1 MVTQDL
7 LTQDILLNVAF
18 AVTLTF
24 MNVFVLLGLY
34 GRLNKSI
41 AKTHI
46 QSQQAVSSLLTTL
59 RNEIKTISMRQ
70 STKESEKVTHVISAA
85 QKRFE
90 EAIALAEL
98 GVSSENIARETGLST
113 IDISAIVRFHSKQSL
128 NIAPSPHP
136 S

>member
-1 MVTQDL
+1 MTQDL
-7 LTQDILLNVAF
+7 LTQDTLLNVAF

-24 MNVFVLLGLY
+24 LNVFVLLGFY

-41 AKTHI
+41 AKTNI
-46 QSQQAVSSLLTTL
+46 QSQQAVSSVVTTL
-59 RNEIKTISMRQ
+59 RNEIKTISMTQ
-70 STKESEKVTHVISAA
+70 LTKESEKVTPVVNPS
-85 QKRFE
+85 QNRFE

-128 NIAPSPHP
+128 NTAPLS
-136 S
+136 

>member
-1 MVTQDL
+1 MMTQAL
-7 LTQDILLNVAF
+7 LTQDTFLIVAF

-24 MNVFVLLGLY
+24 LNVLVLLGLY

-41 AKTHI
+41 AKTHV
-46 QSQQAVSSLLTTL
+46 QTEQTVGCAVNTL
-59 RNEIKTISMRQ
+59 RNEIKTVSMRQ
-70 STKESEKVTHVISAA
+70 STKESEKVAHAISAA

-128 NIAPSPHP
+128 NTSPSPHP

>member
-1 MVTQDL
+1 MTQDL
-7 LTQDILLNVAF
+7 LTQDLLLNVAF

-34 GRLNKSI
+34 GRLTKSI

-59 RNEIKTISMRQ
+59 RNEIKTVSMRQ
-70 STKESEKVTHVISAA
+70 STKESEKVAHAISAA

-98 GVSSENIARETGLST
+98 GVSSENIARETGP
-113 IDISAIVRFHSKQSL
+113 F
-128 NIAPSPHP
+128 NN
-136 S
+136 

>member
-1 MVTQDL
+1 MTQDL

-41 AKTHI
+41 AKTHV
-46 QSQQAVSSLLTTL
+46 QTEQTVGCAVNTL
-59 RNEIKTISMRQ
+59 RNEIKSISTRQ
-70 STKESEKVTHVISAA
+70 LKEEHVKVEPVVRPA
-85 QKRFE
+85 QKSFE

-98 GVSSENIARETGLST
+98 GVSSENIARETGLSA
-113 IDISAIVRFHSKQSL
+113 IDISAIVRFHSKK
-128 NIAPSPHP
+128 SPDP
-136 S
+136 ANPLT

>member
-1 MVTQDL
+1 MTQDL

-34 GRLNKSI
+34 GRLTKSI

-59 RNEIKTISMRQ
+59 RNEIKTVSMRQ
-70 STKESEKVTHVISAA
+70 STKESEKVAHAISAA

-98 GVSSENIARETGLST
+98 GVSSENIARETGLSA
-113 IDISAIVRFHSKQSL
+113 IDISAIVRFHSKQS
-128 NIAPSPHP
+128 PHP
-136 S
+136 APPLT

>member
-1 MVTQDL
+1 MTQDL
-7 LTQDILLNVAF
+7 LTQDIFLNVAF

-59 RNEIKTISMRQ
+59 RNEIKTVSMRQ
-70 STKESEKVTHVISAA
+70 STKESEKVAHAISAA

-128 NIAPSPHP
+128 NTSPSPHP

>member
-1 MVTQDL
+1 MTQDL

-70 STKESEKVTHVISAA
+70 STKESEKVAHAISAA

-128 NIAPSPHP
+128 NTAPSPHQ

>member
-1 MVTQDL
+1 MTQDL

-70 STKESEKVTHVISAA
+70 SIKESEKVAPAISAA

-128 NIAPSPHP
+128 NTARSPHP

>member
-1 MVTQDL
+1 MTQDL

-70 STKESEKVTHVISAA
+70 STKESEKVAPAISAA

-128 NIAPSPHP
+128 NTAPLS
-136 S
+136 